1 MNKGYK
7 QWLVNDTDGALIFS
21 MPNTGDP
28 YGWYTGYKTYAF
40 WASGAKADK
49 LSVCVKRVIWP
60 PAGGLFLFMALVP
73 ALGWNGVILNKPP

>member
-40 WASGAKADK
+40 WASGIDTHSGHIASWLD
-49 LSVCVKRVIWP
+49 
-60 PAGGLFLFMALVP
+60 GDLFLDESEADEFLAQ
-73 ALGWNGVILNKPP
+73 KPIN